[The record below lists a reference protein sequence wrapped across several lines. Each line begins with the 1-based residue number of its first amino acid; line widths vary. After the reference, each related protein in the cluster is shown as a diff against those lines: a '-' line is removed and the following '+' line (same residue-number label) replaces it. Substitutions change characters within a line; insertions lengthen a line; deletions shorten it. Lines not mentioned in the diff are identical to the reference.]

1 MNSHSLILINQ
12 PCKAINA
19 LILIKNASKKCVI
32 IITYDTKRNRDS
44 DLIQSRSRQVCVQA
58 QPDNQGKQIC
68 CQQHMPK
75 QAIIMKVCF

>member
-19 LILIKNASKKCVI
+19 LILIRKREQKCVI

-44 DLIQSRSRQVCVQA
+44 DLSYNPDLDRCVYKH
-58 QPDNQGKQIC
+58 NLTT
-68 CQQHMPK
+68 
-75 QAIIMKVCF
+75 KVNKSVVNNTYAKTGN